1 MEVSLFRN
9 WAKLPPASPPTS
21 IGELQWRWAGGP
33 GARGWGRQMRVYYQD
48 SEVCI
53 TPSGFQV
60 SGRAYPLRDIERAWR
75 LRRRALGSKVRSAGS
90 VLAVVVLI
98 QVVLVLVGRWV
109 LALTSGGMVLVA
121 GVVLFVRWMI
131 HLAAG
136 APALNAVEDL
146 RRFGSR
152 LELWAVVAGDEV
164 LLLSTDDAIRHGQVC
179 RALARALADLRAA
192 RARRP
197 G

>member
-1 MEVSLFRN
+1 
-9 WAKLPPASPPTS
+9 
-21 IGELQWRWAGGP
+21 
-33 GARGWGRQMRVYYQD
+33 MRVYYQD

-53 TPSGFQV
+53 TPAVFRGG
-60 SGRAYPLRDIERAWR
+60 GRTYPLRDIERAWR
-75 LRRRALGSKVRSAGS
+75 VRRRALGGKVKSAGS
-90 VLAVVVLI
+90 VLLIVVLI

-146 RRFGSR
+146 RRYGSR
-152 LELWAVVAGDEV
+152 LELWAVVGGADV
-164 LLLSTDDAIRHGQVC
+164 LLLRTDDAIRHGQVC
-179 RALARALADLRAA
+179 RALARALADE
-192 RARRP
+192 RRR
-197 G
+197 GRNGSRDI